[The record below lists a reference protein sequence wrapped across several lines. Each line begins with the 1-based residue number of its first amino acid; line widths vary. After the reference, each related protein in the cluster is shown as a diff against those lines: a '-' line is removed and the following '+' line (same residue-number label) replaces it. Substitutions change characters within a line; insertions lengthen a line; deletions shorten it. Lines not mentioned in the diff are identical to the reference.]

1 MNRRLRDNPEM
12 MIPEGFYKVTEKE
25 QIFNYQL
32 PDYLDIPEE

>member
-25 QIFNYQL
+25 
-32 PDYLDIPEE
+32 